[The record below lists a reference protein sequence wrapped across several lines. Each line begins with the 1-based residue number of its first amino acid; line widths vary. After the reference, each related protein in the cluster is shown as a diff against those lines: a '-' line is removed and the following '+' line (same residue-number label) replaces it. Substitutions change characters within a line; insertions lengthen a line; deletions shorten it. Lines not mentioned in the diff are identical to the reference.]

1 MDTPLIEFKDV
12 TKRFGPRTVLERVN
26 LQIYEGQVTTIIGLS
41 GSGKSV
47 LLKLIIGLLKP
58 DEGTILF
65 RGKPL
70 TTMKKNEKTAF
81 LAQISYMFQDNA
93 LFDSMTIYEN
103 IALPLRETTNLKK
116 AEIDPRVTAR
126 MEQSELSDSA
136 NKYPSELSGGMQKRA
151 ALARALVTDPRIV
164 LFDEPT
170 SGQDPVRKNA
180 ILSMIAQYQRKF
192 GFTAILVSH
201 EIPDVYFIS
210 NRILAL
216 YDRAIVFQGS
226 PEELET
232 FDHPFKDEVIHSL
245 EGLQEELTGL
255 YSKRQFKVLYHAQL
269 KQKTLGETYSVVV
282 FTLEALD
289 AIITNLGHE
298 AALDAIRTMG
308 VYIDKHFGRIGGF
321 STRRH
326 TNEFVTLLPYSDL
339 TEAESMLKDFID
351 DFRKEGIRD
360 IWAEARKQAASEVCV
375 EFSILAG
382 IAQGQPIV
390 EIDSVID
397 SAKHQ
402 QKEIARLQC
411 DVGKR
416 NKHGTPLVGISIL
429 GKPGGVK
436 ILSWIKKNIRK
447 RRKVK

>member
-47 LLKLIIGLLKP
+47 LLKHIIGLLKP

-65 RGKPL
+65 KGKPL
-70 TTMKKNEKTAF
+70 TTMKKKEKAAS
-81 LAQISYMFQDNA
+81 LPQISYMFQDNA
-93 LFDSMTIYEN
+93 LFDSMTVYEN

-116 AEIDPRVTAR
+116 AEIDLRVTAR
-126 MEQSELSDSA
+126 IEQLELSDAA

-151 ALARALVTDPRIV
+151 ALARALVIDPKIV

-180 ILSMIAQYQRKF
+180 ILSMIAKYQRKF

-216 YDRAIVFQGS
+216 YDQAIVFQGT
-226 PEELET
+226 PEELEN
-232 FDHPFKDEVIHSL
+232 FDHPFKDEVILSL

-255 YSKRQFKVLYHAQL
+255 YSKRQFKVLYHDQL
-269 KQKTLGETYSVVV
+269 KQKTLGDTYSVVV
-282 FTLEALD
+282 FTLEEMD
-289 AIITNLGHE
+289 AISTSLGHE
-298 AALDAIRTMG
+298 AAQEAIRSLG
-308 VYIDKHFGRIGGF
+308 VSIDKHFGAMGGF

-326 TNEFVTLLPYSDL
+326 ADEFVTVLPYSDL
-339 TEAESMLKDFID
+339 IEVESMLKDFID
-351 DFRKEGIRD
+351 DIQEQGIRG
-360 IWAEARKQAASEVCV
+360 IWAGVRKPAATEVYV
-375 EFSILAG
+375 EFVILAG
-382 IAQGQPIV
+382 IAQGQPSE
-390 EIDSVID
+390 EIDSVMD

-402 QKEIARLQC
+402 QKEIARIRC
-411 DVGKR
+411 DVWR
-416 NKHGTPLVGISIL
+416 
-429 GKPGGVK
+429 
-436 ILSWIKKNIRK
+436 
-447 RRKVK
+447 